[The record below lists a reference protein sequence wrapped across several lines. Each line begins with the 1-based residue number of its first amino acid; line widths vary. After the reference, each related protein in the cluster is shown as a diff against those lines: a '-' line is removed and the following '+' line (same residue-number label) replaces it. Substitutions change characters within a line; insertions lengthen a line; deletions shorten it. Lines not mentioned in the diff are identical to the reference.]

1 MDDSKHAVGLTLSNG
16 AELLIHEGIDTVNM
30 QGDGFRYFVR
40 QGQKVK
46 AGDKLLEFNPEEIK
60 AQGYEK
66 TCILVFTNGDE
77 YPDMKIHTGMEA
89 EESDTLYGEVSSVS
103 DDSITIE
110 VGTYS
115 SDDGTLTLSGEAI
128 SGDESF
134 GFDKAGR
141 AVNQKCIKPDSSFFH
156 KKMAIWFFAA
166 YLSFS
171 LNQPT

>member
-46 AGDKLLEFNPEEIK
+46 AEEIK

-77 YPDMKIHTGMEA
+77 YPDMKIHTGM
-89 EESDTLYGEVSSVS
+89 D
-103 DDSITIE
+103 
-110 VGTYS
+110 
-115 SDDGTLTLSGEAI
+115 
-128 SGDESF
+128 
-134 GFDKAGR
+134 
-141 AVNQKCIKPDSSFFH
+141 AVQNETVIVEF
-156 KKMAIWFFAA
+156 
-166 YLSFS
+166 
-171 LNQPT
+171 